1 LHRLTSKNSSIFSI
15 DASALSPV
23 GCASYTYLL
32 AASQPYCRAPF
43 YQFSEQTTDSF
54 ETNGGT
60 NPAYTFL
67 TGHGGYLQSL
77 THGFTGYR
85 SRTNAF
91 YLDPVLPTQLTNYTV
106 KGMRWLDSTF
116 DVTLTTKSTFITRR
130 HGTTP
135 SAPVEIGP
143 SNAKAGNHS
152 LQVGESLVVPTRSTN
167 GTLVPGNL
175 AQCKTVINQSDTS
188 FTIGTNVTTVPGQY
202 ALAAIDGSN
211 ATTWQP
217 LANTTANMTIDLGSP
232 KPIKRL
238 HFNWN
243 ANPAT
248 SYAISG
254 GNSVDN
260 MTALASGNV
269 DISAPH
275 NASNAEAVSIKVGNL
290 TDVTLN
296 KTVVA
301 QYLTISITGSY
312 LSDGRGGTLAEVAVL

>member
-1 LHRLTSKNSSIFSI
+1 MALWSPAVSIIHVVTTFPTSPNLRIV
-15 DASALSPV
+15 D
-23 GCASYTYLL
+23 
-32 AASQPYCRAPF
+32 
-43 YQFSEQTTDSF
+43 
-54 ETNGGT
+54 
-60 NPAYTFL
+60 
-67 TGHGGYLQSL
+67 
-77 THGFTGYR
+77 
-85 SRTNAF
+85 
-91 YLDPVLPTQLTNYTV
+91 
-106 KGMRWLDSTF
+106 
-116 DVTLTTKSTFITRR
+116 
-130 HGTTP
+130 
-135 SAPVEIGP
+135 
-143 SNAKAGNHS
+143 
-152 LQVGESLVVPTRSTN
+152 
-167 GTLVPGNL
+167 L
-175 AQCKTVINQSDTS
+175 AQCKTVVNQSDTS

-232 KPIKRL
+232 KTIKRL

-248 SYAISG
+248 SYAVSG

-269 DISAPH
+269 DISAPY